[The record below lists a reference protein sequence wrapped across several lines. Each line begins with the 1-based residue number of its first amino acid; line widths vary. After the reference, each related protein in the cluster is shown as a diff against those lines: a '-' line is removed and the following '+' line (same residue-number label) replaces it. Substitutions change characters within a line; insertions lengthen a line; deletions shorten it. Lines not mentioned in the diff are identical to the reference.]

1 MRAPPLRWIAA
12 VLAAVCATP
21 ASADDPPVPPG
32 LGPGGEAIALISDGV
47 DYTVPEIAAR
57 LARDGEGEPIAF
69 DLIDGDVRPY
79 SPASDGL
86 GTRLARI
93 VLATNPGSRLV
104 VVRVATTDPVAL
116 ARAAVFASRT
126 PARVV
131 ALGFWG
137 SKPELWKPFAEAARA
152 ADKVTFVLP
161 GGNSAA
167 RLSGQ
172 VYPAAFKLRN
182 AIVAADLTTQDL
194 HKAPKVPVD
203 AWLGHKANEDYLVPL
218 DASEPKADAAGAAQ
232 IVGDSIGGAA
242 FIAALAACFSKPAD
256 DGAGRKQELLANA
269 PFRGEGRHFFD
280 LAFACAPKEGAKQEM

>member
-12 VLAAVCATP
+12 ALAAVCATP

-32 LGPGGEAIALISDGV
+32 LDPGGEAIAIISDGV
-47 DYTVPEIAAR
+47 DYTVPEIAAK

-79 SPASDGL
+79 SPAGTGH

-93 VLATNPGSRLV
+93 VLATYPGSRLV

-126 PARVV
+126 PARII

-137 SKPELWKPFAEAARA
+137 SQPELWRPFAEAARA
-152 ADKVTFVLP
+152 ADNVTFVFP

-167 RLSGQ
+167 RLSGH

-182 AIVAADLTTQDL
+182 AIVAADLTTLDL
-194 HKAPKVPVD
+194 QKAQKLPVD
-203 AWLGHKANEDYLVPL
+203 VWLGIKANEGYLVPL
-218 DASEPKADAAGAAQ
+218 DASEPKASAAPM
-232 IVGDSIGGAA
+232 VGDSVDGAA
-242 FIAALAACFSKPAD
+242 FVAALAACFSKPAH
-256 DGAGRKQELLANA
+256 DGTGRKQELLANA

-280 LAFACAPKEGAKQEM
+280 STFACAPKEGAKQKM

>member
-12 VLAAVCATP
+12 ALTALCATP

-32 LGPGGEAIALISDGV
+32 LDPGGEAIAIITDGV

-79 SPASDGL
+79 LPAGDGL

-93 VLATNPGSRLV
+93 VLATYPGSRLV

-137 SKPELWKPFAEAARA
+137 REPERWKPFAEAARA
-152 ADKVTFVLP
+152 ADNVTFVLP
-161 GGNSAA
+161 GGNAA
-167 RLSGQ
+167 GRLSGQ

-194 HKAPKVPVD
+194 QNAPKVPVD
-203 AWLGHKANEDYLVPL
+203 VWLGNKANEDYLVPL
-218 DASEPKADAAGAAQ
+218 DAGEPTAGAAP
-232 IVGDSIGGAA
+232 IVGDSVDAVA
-242 FIAALAACFSKPAD
+242 FVAALAACFSKPAD
-256 DGAGRKQELLANA
+256 DGAGRKQELLSNA

-280 LAFACAPKEGAKQEM
+280 TTFACAPKAGAKQKM